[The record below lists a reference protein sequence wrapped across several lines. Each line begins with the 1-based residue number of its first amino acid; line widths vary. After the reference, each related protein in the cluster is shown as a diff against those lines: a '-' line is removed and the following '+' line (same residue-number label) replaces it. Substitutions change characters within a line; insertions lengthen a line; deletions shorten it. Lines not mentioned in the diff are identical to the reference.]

1 MNAKEKI
8 EAILVHLDL
17 KAPTFASNIGVK
29 YTKIFDIQREKTKK
43 ISGDVA
49 NAIII
54 KYPEFNLSW
63 ILSGKGSML
72 NTDTDTIK
80 SENQSIP
87 SDSNFMLVPLY
98 SHDVVGGIN
107 NQESDTN
114 GYVTGYM
121 PFVNA
126 KQGDICVPVTNNS
139 MVPTY
144 PPGTIV
150 QIRRLDYWK
159 EFVEFGKVHI
169 IELMDER
176 RLIKVIRKGKDDS
189 HFTLVSHNKEYDDA
203 EISIK
208 FIQAVWLV
216 LSKYEKVVM

>member
-1 MNAKEKI
+1 MNAKDRLLLFLAEKKLGQGKFEEI
-8 EAILVHLDL
+8 A
-17 KAPTFASNIGVK
+17 
-29 YTKIFDIQREKTKK
+29 K
-43 ISGDVA
+43 ISNGYI
-49 NAIII
+49 NNCKGSIGTI
-54 KYPEFNLSW
+54 
-63 ILSGKGSML
+63 ILSKIGIAFPEL
-72 NTDTDTIK
+72 NTDWVTTGNGDMIK
-80 SENQSIP
+80 SENQSMP

-150 QIRRLDYWK
+150 QIRKLDYWK

-176 RLIKVIRKGKDDS
+176 RLIKVIRKGKDDN